1 MIRGKHDK
9 YIGIVLTAF
18 AIILFCNSSISYK
31 PSTLMVVFS
40 MLIMFTIYKG
50 GMLSGVVSGLMS
62 IIFMNYI
69 RSNSAINSALIHLS
83 DYEFAINIASII
95 CMAVLAAVM
104 DYRYRSYYEKFME
117 GQTLISRAEEISEI
131 MTSHISVEG
140 KFIKVPQRLC
150 YLLGYT
156 EEELLN
162 MYWWDVTDL
171 DDALR
176 EEELAK
182 EIIKG
187 NRETYNIEKKLRKKN
202 LDTVWVFCNVSAVRN
217 DDGEVIHMLKYMVN
231 ITERI
236 IMSQELKKN
245 ESRYRNLVE
254 LDPDAVV
261 IHEGDIITFINNSG
275 VKMLK
280 ASSKEEV
287 IGRSLYEFV
296 HPDYIYNMRNQVG
309 RALINLNYGGNPFEV
324 KLCNL
329 EGEEI
334 DVEIVNVGFMSEN
347 SVQVMAIIRDITE
360 RKKTEELKA
369 IMKENERQ
377 LEEAKEYDRI
387 KNEFFSNISHE
398 FRTPINVILGT
409 LQLIEIQNQKE
420 GKKSDKYT
428 NIMKQNCYRLLRM
441 VNNLIDITKIDSGYY
456 DMNMGCYDIV
466 KIVEN
471 IALSAAQYVQGKR
484 LLLEFDTDIEEK
496 NICCDPDQIERIMHN
511 LISNAI
517 KFTKPGGRISIY
529 IKDKGNSV
537 VIGVKDTGIGIPK
550 EKQHIIFERFRQ
562 IDKSLT
568 REHEG
573 SGIGLSLVKSL
584 VELHKGNI
592 SLISEPGCG
601 SEFIIELPVDN
612 KDVYSYKASD
622 AENRKKIEKMNIEF
636 SDIYF

>member
-254 LDPDAVV
+254 LDPDPVV

>member
-187 NRETYNIEKKLRKKN
+187 NRETYNIEKKLRKK
-202 LDTVWVFCNVSAVRN
+202 TW
-217 DDGEVIHMLKYMVN
+217 
-231 ITERI
+231 
-236 IMSQELKKN
+236 
-245 ESRYRNLVE
+245 
-254 LDPDAVV
+254 
-261 IHEGDIITFINNSG
+261 
-275 VKMLK
+275 
-280 ASSKEEV
+280 
-287 IGRSLYEFV
+287 
-296 HPDYIYNMRNQVG
+296 
-309 RALINLNYGGNPFEV
+309 
-324 KLCNL
+324 
-329 EGEEI
+329 
-334 DVEIVNVGFMSEN
+334 
-347 SVQVMAIIRDITE
+347 
-360 RKKTEELKA
+360 
-369 IMKENERQ
+369 
-377 LEEAKEYDRI
+377 
-387 KNEFFSNISHE
+387 
-398 FRTPINVILGT
+398 T
-409 LQLIEIQNQKE
+409 L
-420 GKKSDKYT
+420 
-428 NIMKQNCYRLLRM
+428 
-441 VNNLIDITKIDSGYY
+441 SGYFA
-456 DMNMGCYDIV
+456 MF
-466 KIVEN
+466 
-471 IALSAAQYVQGKR
+471 
-484 LLLEFDTDIEEK
+484 LL
-496 NICCDPDQIERIMHN
+496 
-511 LISNAI
+511 
-517 KFTKPGGRISIY
+517 
-529 IKDKGNSV
+529 
-537 VIGVKDTGIGIPK
+537 
-550 EKQHIIFERFRQ
+550 
-562 IDKSLT
+562 
-568 REHEG
+568 
-573 SGIGLSLVKSL
+573 
-584 VELHKGNI
+584 
-592 SLISEPGCG
+592 
-601 SEFIIELPVDN
+601 
-612 KDVYSYKASD
+612 
-622 AENRKKIEKMNIEF
+622 
-636 SDIYF
+636 